1 VGVELGEADS
11 GVATLTARQGGEW
24 DLVVRDVQLGD
35 RNSIEMMPELRA
47 AMRRR
52 GPILGLSA
60 SVLKAEANQARDA
73 GFDAFLGKPFREEA
87 LFERIGQLLELDW
100 IYRSEPIETKP
111 ATGGRDDEGPIKLP
125 RAELEEL
132 QALAKIGNIR
142 GLRTAL
148 ESLAVHNGE
157 GRRLEVRL
165 QPLIKRYRM
174 AEIRDLLVR
183 IEVSDGVKEP
193 DWLVLGLT

>member
-1 VGVELGEADS
+1 
-11 GVATLTARQGGEW
+11 
-24 DLVVRDVQLGD
+24 
-35 RNSIEMMPELRA
+35 
-47 AMRRR
+47 
-52 GPILGLSA
+52 
-60 SVLKAEANQARDA
+60 
-73 GFDAFLGKPFREEA
+73 
-87 LFERIGQLLELDW
+87 
-100 IYRSEPIETKP
+100 
-111 ATGGRDDEGPIKLP
+111 
-125 RAELEEL
+125 
-132 QALAKIGNIR
+132 LAKIGNIR

-157 GRRLEVRL
+157 GRRLEARL